1 VESEKDINLL
11 QSSPFILPPMNNS
24 QHIFSVAE
32 LATAARTV
40 LEGCFAVVSVAGEI
54 SGLRQPASG
63 HLYFTLK
70 DEQAQLKAV
79 LFRMQRRFLE
89 RQPQDG
95 DLVICRGRL
104 SVYEQRGDCQ
114 LIADGLVFQGA
125 GSLHLAFAQLKQ
137 RLAEEGLFDEDQKRP
152 LPPLPDHITLVTS
165 PSGAAVHDFI
175 RVARDRCPQTRIS
188 IYPASVQGSKAATE
202 LREAITEINRQ
213 AVLGRL
219 DTEIIV
225 LCRGGG
231 SFEDLAAFNDEQLAR
246 AIRQSAIPIVSAVGH
261 EIDFTIADFAA
272 DLRAPTPSAAAEM
285 LLPDTTV
292 LTNQAAAL
300 ARRLNRAMNTLLAAQ
315 QTRLTG
321 LAHRLRQQSPA
332 PLVALHQ
339 EKVGELERR
348 LGQAVRRL
356 ITAKEQERARVAALL
371 DTVSPLATLGRGYAI
386 ARKKSRPQTVISAAE
401 QVQPGEEIEV
411 ILCQG
416 RLGCIVTKR
425 EVTPQETL

>member
-1 VESEKDINLL
+1 MGTAKDINLL
-11 QSSPFILPPMNNS
+11 QSLPFILPSMNNH

-32 LATAARTV
+32 LATAARAV
-40 LEGCFAVVSVAGEI
+40 LEGCFAFVSVAGEI
-54 SGLRQPASG
+54 SDLRQPASG

-114 LIADGLVFQGA
+114 LIADGLEFQGA
-125 GSLHLAFAQLKQ
+125 GSLHLAFAQLKR
-137 RLAEEGLFDEDQKRP
+137 RLAEEGLFDEDQKRS
-152 LPPLPDHITLVTS
+152 LPPLPGHITLVTS

-188 IYPASVQGSKAATE
+188 IYPASVQGGKAATE

-213 AVLGRL
+213 TVLGRL

-246 AIRQSAIPIVSAVGH
+246 AIRQSQIPVVSAVGH

-285 LLPDTTV
+285 LLPDTTI
-292 LTNQAAAL
+292 LTNQAAEL
-300 ARRLNRAMNTLLAAQ
+300 TRRLNRAMNTLLSTQ
-315 QTRLTG
+315 QTRLAG
-321 LAHRLRQQSPA
+321 
-332 PLVALHQ
+332 
-339 EKVGELERR
+339 LERR
-348 LGQAVRRL
+348 LGQAVSRL
-356 ITAKEQERARVAALL
+356 ITAKEQERARAAALL

-411 ILCQG
+411 ILSQG

-425 EVTPQETL
+425 EVTPAEIL